1 MNNWRRWL
9 AISGG
14 LLVVALGA
22 LTALSLTTHT
32 RYAPGYSEAAF
43 EKVLAGGRSEEVI
56 ALLGQPLS
64 RRTDGSPEQWC
75 YGARAQVEAEER
87 NSWLLWSTQRFKLPH
102 GPPCLV
108 FGDAGRVRQV
118 VRDRDDRFGSM
129 MGKSRSDVLLAAG
142 EPVYQEPARSRT
154 VLFYSALDG
163 DDGSYKVRSVVL
175 DEGGLVLGKT
185 AYTLWD

>member
-1 MNNWRRWL
+1 M
-9 AISGG
+9 AIFGG

-22 LTALSLTTHT
+22 ITALALTTHT

-43 EKVLAGGRSEEVI
+43 EKVSAGARPEEVT

-64 RRTDGSPEQWC
+64 RETDRAPERWC
-75 YGARAQVEAEER
+75 YGARAQVEVEER
-87 NSWLLWSTQRFKLPH
+87 RSWLLWSTQRFKLPQ

-108 FGDAGRVRQV
+108 FDDAGRVREV

-129 MGKSRSDVLLAAG
+129 VGKSKPDVLRAVG
-142 EPVYQEPARSRT
+142 EPMYQDPARTCT

-175 DEGGLVLGKT
+175 DEGGLVLEKV